1 MSFPYNKSDSQPPPS
16 IVLKLDT
23 ASRVI
28 NSTVPVVIII
38 AGCVTNVFII
48 MGMRSKNFRSM
59 TTAYY
64 MKCLALNDIAAIV
77 ILLVPYWLNAACPET
92 IYRGPGANILCKFFT
107 FYGWIQMDLS
117 FMLMAMMSYDRAIT
131 VGVELLKS
139 NRLPRTKIII
149 ILALFFCVFKNF
161 HFLFSSVLSEF
172 DRLCT
177 VRFVTRAYEVFWNSV
192 WPWMHLVFQAGCFLW
207 MAVCNG
213 HVMKFITETHRQAG
227 WLHEELPIQMSRM
240 LLAESLTFTF
250 LTLPVCVHTFVSG
263 HMQRSGVIDIKS
275 GTTPVAVG
283 VSSLLFTIAF
293 NLLFVNKCVTFAVYC
308 CFSKELRTTMVQQ
321 LSACQAPAKRLTS
334 RPPPPN
340 PLPDDRT
347 VPCIGQ
353 TLPDESQFQRAEV
366 EEEPTSM
373 DNSA

>member
-1 MSFPYNKSDSQPPPS
+1 MSFPYNKSESPPPPS

-77 ILLVPYWLNAACPET
+77 ILLVPYWLNAACPEA
-92 IYRGPGANILCKFFT
+92 IYRGPGANIQCKFFM

-131 VGVELLKS
+131 VGVELLK
-139 NRLPRTKIII
+139 K
-149 ILALFFCVFKNF
+149 
-161 HFLFSSVLSEF
+161 F

-334 RPPPPN
+334 CPPPPN